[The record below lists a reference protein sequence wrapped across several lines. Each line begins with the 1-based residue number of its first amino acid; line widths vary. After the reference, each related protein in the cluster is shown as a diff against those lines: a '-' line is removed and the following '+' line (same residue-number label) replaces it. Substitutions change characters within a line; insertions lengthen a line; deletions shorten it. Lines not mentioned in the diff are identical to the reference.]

1 MPRAPPKKRQR
12 VDESPQ
18 PQPGAMQTR
27 SKASTQRAAPPP
39 QPASKSGQVVDIT
52 DTDDDML
59 GGEDDEEAFE
69 YESDIGSAAG
79 GNAGAEDGDEE
90 DEEGAGE
97 VDDERDAEIMVLS
110 SDDDSSAQEP
120 PPELPKAKGKLTA
133 RKQFALDIDDLW
145 KRFAGTQD
153 ELVTG
158 FKRDDG
164 DDMVRFSL
172 KHPKFPRGLKL
183 SLMFPELGGYPKTHE
198 VMCFTENEDVPP
210 EVEVALGEVAHLPKQ
225 ADRSLNGVVEFLIH
239 RIVRLQPNP
248 WATAA
253 TQQDTDDENFD
264 YEDELMDAGINI
276 AKDSELMK
284 ALRSDFKQ
292 LLDAGFRP
300 GFTRVSELEL
310 VVSVSKRV
318 NLLGVP
324 ARALQAWD
332 SRLITGKIVYLV
344 CLMSFGRYP
353 VDLDNQTS
361 GQVKFKV
368 GISPKYKPS
377 KAAIASAFRAHTSNP
392 YTSGEFEAISL
403 SNPLDALMNDK
414 FQEILFT
421 RRCNDRVGWAGAEQH
436 CFQHG
441 KTDTG
446 VEKKKARAADK
457 EEKDLSEAHAKL
469 LPRDPMSSSSTANN
483 FPLLAFSYLVR
494 RFIMCPRFCLN
505 CYKRCDEKITS
516 LKPFVCDNPLC
527 LFQLIQ
533 LGLGPS
539 LEHEITSNT
548 AAVDLLVQL
557 AYIGAKEGGLKGE
570 LLPNGL
576 GLQVPETAK
585 APEQIKPDDPT
596 VDFDSLTDEN
606 QKRAGIAALIAQLPP
621 IDEMRRWLLG
631 LDMTDDERLLNKIR
645 KLTDMRDGKVPL
657 SAWRLLRFIV
667 ASNTAYLKQIDDPDE
682 LVQGVPCDYRQFKLI
697 VGSPLKEHLFT
708 ESVKAAQAKDSNAVQ
723 FPTLFAW
730 HGSATKNWH
739 SILRTGLHYREVIN
753 GRAYGAGCYFA
764 REGEVS
770 LGHYAQPTSTMWK
783 NADFPISKMAAI
795 CEITN
800 LPTKFVSNNPY
811 FVVSDISWITCRYL
825 LVQRMASFAD
835 GTETQSV
842 AKTGSSDLVKA
853 GRIKTLA
860 LDPKYPITLNRTNVE
875 FPDVG
880 DKLEKLEKSLSN
892 EPEDL
897 HDSDTEILKE
907 PPAPA
912 PSNKLKRT
920 QSGTAAAPAPREVD
934 KFVPADA
941 KRLEVLKMLPP
952 PKNPNKAA
960 VSMIQREMKSMLK
973 VQAQEGPTR
982 AGFYFDPERSNDNL
996 FNWIVELPLESFDQD
1011 IPLAKDMRQRGVKSI
1026 LMEIRF
1032 GDTYPFS
1039 PPFFRV
1045 VHPRFMPFI
1054 RGGGGHVTG
1063 GGSICMDLLTSDGWS
1078 SVYTIDAILLQIRMS
1093 NLEPRPGRLDERDW
1107 NVPYNMDEAIA
1118 GFRRAAATHGWTVP
1132 AELDAFARQG

>member
-1 MPRAPPKKRQR
+1 MPRAPPKKRPR
-12 VDESPQ
+12 VDES

-27 SKASTQRAAPPP
+27 SKAATARSAPPHEL
-39 QPASKSGQVVDIT
+39 ASNVVDIM

-59 GGEDDEEAFE
+59 DGDGDDEEVFE
-69 YESDIGSAAG
+69 YESDIGSATGVEG
-79 GNAGAEDGDEE
+79 GADEDDEE
-90 DEEGAGE
+90 DGWGAGGG
-97 VDDERDAEIMVLS
+97 DEIPDAEVMVLG
-110 SDDDSSAQEP
+110 SDDDSSVQEP
-120 PPELPKAKGKLTA
+120 PPELPRAKGKRTA
-133 RKQFALDIDDLW
+133 RKQFAHDIDDLS

-158 FKRDDG
+158 FMRDDG

-172 KHPKFPRGLKL
+172 KHPEFPRGLKL
-183 SLMFPELGGYPKTHE
+183 SLMFPELSGYPNTHE
-198 VMCFTENEDVPP
+198 VMCFTENEDVPH
-210 EVEVALGEVAHLPKQ
+210 EVEVALGEVAQLPKQ

-253 TQQDTDDENFD
+253 MQQDTDEENFD
-264 YEDELMDAGINI
+264 YEDELTDAGINI
-276 AKDSELMK
+276 AKDSELIK
-284 ALRSDFKQ
+284 ALRIDFKQ

-353 VDLDNQTS
+353 VDLDSQTS

-368 GISPKYKPS
+368 GISPRYKPS
-377 KAAIASAFRAHTSNP
+377 KTAIASAFRAHTSNP
-392 YTSGEFEAISL
+392 YTPGKFEAISL

-421 RRCNDRVGWAGAEQH
+421 RRCNDCVGWAGAERH
-436 CFQHG
+436 CFEHG
-441 KTDTG
+441 KTDIV

-469 LPRDPMSSSSTANN
+469 LPKDPMSSSSTSNN
-483 FPLLAFSYLVR
+483 FPLLASSYLVR
-494 RFIMCPRFCLN
+494 RFVMCPRFCLN

-557 AYIGAKEGGLKGE
+557 AYIGAREGGLKGE

-585 APEQIKPDDPT
+585 TPEQIKPDDPT
-596 VDFDSLTDEN
+596 VDFDSLGDEN
-606 QKRAGIAALIAQLPP
+606 QKRIGIAALIAQLPP

-631 LDMTDDERLLNKIR
+631 LDMTEDERLLNKTR
-645 KLTDMRDGKVPL
+645 KLTDMRGGKIPL

-682 LVQGVPCDYRQFKLI
+682 LVQGVPRDYRQFKLI
-697 VGSPLKEHLFT
+697 VGSPLKEHMFT
-708 ESVKAAQAKDSNAVQ
+708 ESVKAAQAKDRNAVTY
-723 FPTLFAW
+723 PTLFAW

-739 SILRTGLHYREVIN
+739 SILRQGLHYKEVIN
-753 GRAYGAGCYFA
+753 GRAYGMGCYFA
-764 REGEVS
+764 REGDIS

-783 NADFPISKMAAI
+783 NSDFPISKMAAI

-800 LPTKFVSNNPY
+800 LPAEFVSNNPY

-835 GTETQSV
+835 GSEAQS
-842 AKTGSSDLVKA
+842 TSTTSSSDLVKA
-853 GRIKTLA
+853 GRIKTIP
-860 LDPKYPITLNRTNVE
+860 LDPKYPITLKQTKVE

-880 DKLEKLEKSLSN
+880 DKLEKLEKSLSD

-897 HDSDTEILKE
+897 HDSDTEILQE

-912 PSNKLKRT
+912 PAPINKLKRT
-920 QSGTAAAPAPREVD
+920 QSGAAPAPPPTREVD
-934 KFVPADA
+934 IFVAADA
-941 KRLEVLKMLPP
+941 KRLEMLKMLPP

-973 VQAQEGPTR
+973 VQAREGPTR

-1011 IPLAKDMRQRGVKSI
+1011 IPLAKDMRQKGVKSI

-1093 NLEPRPGRLDERDW
+1093 NLEPRPGRLDPQDW
-1107 NVPYNMDEAIA
+1107 NIPYTMDEAIA

-1132 AELDAFARQG
+1132 AELDDFARQG